1 MLIERLFDVNCSFRK
16 AENNKK
22 MPGMAHKN
30 MHRIVKIENKNI
42 FTEESLD
49 GFVATV
55 EYNLK

>member
-1 MLIERLFDVNCSFRK
+1 
-16 AENNKK
+16 
-22 MPGMAHKN
+22 MAHKN